1 MVHTF
6 THMGNRFSVDFM
18 ALARERKF
26 AYCSINTRFVT
37 FAEHLDINDIP
48 SGVASTATLV
58 G

>member
-1 MVHTF
+1 
-6 THMGNRFSVDFM
+6 MGNRFSVDFM